1 MDSLYAR
8 VCKLLLYLEGS
19 RLEVS
24 IREPMGPFSWPIG
37 TLKDLDGD
45 KVICINY

>member
-1 MDSLYAR
+1 MDSLCAG

-24 IREPMGPFSWPIG
+24 NMEPMGPFSGPIG
-37 TLKDLDGD
+37 ALKELDGG